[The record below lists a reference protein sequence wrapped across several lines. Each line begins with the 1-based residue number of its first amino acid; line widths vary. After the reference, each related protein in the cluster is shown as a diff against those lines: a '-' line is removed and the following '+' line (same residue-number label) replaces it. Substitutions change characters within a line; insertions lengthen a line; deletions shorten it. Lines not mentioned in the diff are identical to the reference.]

1 MPEATTR
8 SKTIAGI
15 GFLVSAAFFWS
26 VMSACV
32 KVAGEHLPSQQ
43 IVWVRAVVTLVY
55 SYLMIRWSGISNP
68 LGNNRKLLLLRGTFG
83 FIALTCFFFA
93 LTNLP
98 LADATVIHYTNT
110 IFVAIIAAFVLG
122 ESLTAGEIL
131 GAAVSLSG
139 VALIAKPSF
148 LFGETAA
155 SLNPL
160 YVGAALGGA
169 FFSASAYVI
178 VRKLKESEHALVIVF
193 YFPLISSIGS
203 TPTAAFS
210 NPQWPTMWEWA
221 ILIVGVGGCAQIAQ
235 VCVTKGLHAVK
246 AGRAMTITYL
256 QIVFAALWGILFFDE
271 GLDAWSI
278 IGGLMVVSGTI
289 AANREMASD
298 E

>member
-1 MPEATTR
+1 MSEAATTR
-8 SKTIAGI
+8 SKTLAGI
-15 GFLVSAAFFWS
+15 GFLTGAAFFWS
-26 VMSACV
+26 VMSVCV
-32 KVAGEHLPSQQ
+32 KIAGQHLPSQQ

-55 SYLMIRWSGISNP
+55 SYLMIRWSGIANP

-122 ESLTAGEIL
+122 ESLTPAEML
-131 GAAVSLSG
+131 GAVVSLSG

-148 LFGETAA
+148 LFGETAS

-160 YVGAALGGA
+160 YVAAALGGA

-193 YFPLISSIGS
+193 YFPLVS
-203 TPTAAFS
+203 TVGAAPTAALT

-221 ILIVGVGGCAQIAQ
+221 LLVIGVGGCAQIAQ

-271 GLDAWSI
+271 GLDTWSI
-278 IGGLMVVSGTI
+278 IGALMVVSGTI
-289 AANREMASD
+289 AANREF
-298 E
+298 